1 MDLSLLTFSMLGDVI
16 SRRLNAE
23 KLCRIAKDNNIEEL
37 DMMSYEIRLYG
48 VRPLKKAFAGTGVRC
63 GCIIDTL
70 PFYQGVE
77 DFPEKLEADFKV
89 CESVGASKLM
99 IIPGRNDDRACK
111 MLRRPEAVRRAVE
124 LYTLAVERGL
134 ERGIEILFEDTPQPQ
149 KPLSSAAD
157 CRAVLDA
164 VPGLGFVFDTANFL
178 VSEPECDLLGAYELL
193 KDRIRRVHLKDVVR
207 AGRGSFR
214 HAETCENG
222 DEILCVAAGTGIVPL
237 QPFVERLK
245 ADGCGV
251 VMSVEY
257 AARAGVHGEEHGRYL
272 ESYVR
277 NIRGYWDGGIVRPPY
292 ASIPGIDLPVSR
304 IFFGTAI
311 RPMLTGKDANG
322 LLDAVFAS
330 GINAFDCAR
339 GYGLAEKS
347 LGNWIRE
354 RGIRDR
360 IVLLTKCGNVNL
372 KGEVRVDRKVIETE
386 LAKSL
391 KTLGVSCVD
400 IYLLH
405 RDDPKTPV
413 SEIIDTLNE
422 CKKAGKIRV
431 FGVSNWTH
439 ERIAEANAYAESK
452 GLAGFSVSSP
462 NYGLAHQ
469 FADPWGG
476 GCVTLTGAENA
487 KARQWYTEN
496 QMPVIAYSSLARGF
510 FSGKF
515 RAFDYEGAKKV
526 LDGPAQKGY
535 LCEENMQRLA
545 RAEELAEKYDTS
557 VSDIALRYLFG
568 SSMNVF
574 AVMSTTNPGRLPGN
588 VSAANHPLAKED
600 IAFLEDG
607 E

>member
-1 MDLSLLTFSMLGDVI
+1 MTASVTKSSLAGDKPSCSVT
-16 SRRLNAE
+16 AE
-23 KLCRIAKDNNIEEL
+23 I
-37 DMMSYEIRLYG
+37 
-48 VRPLKKAFAGTGVRC
+48 
-63 GCIIDTL
+63 
-70 PFYQGVE
+70 
-77 DFPEKLEADFKV
+77 
-89 CESVGASKLM
+89 
-99 IIPGRNDDRACK
+99 
-111 MLRRPEAVRRAVE
+111 
-124 LYTLAVERGL
+124 
-134 ERGIEILFEDTPQPQ
+134 
-149 KPLSSAAD
+149 
-157 CRAVLDA
+157 
-164 VPGLGFVFDTANFL
+164 
-178 VSEPECDLLGAYELL
+178 
-193 KDRIRRVHLKDVVR
+193 
-207 AGRGSFR
+207 
-214 HAETCENG
+214 
-222 DEILCVAAGTGIVPL
+222 
-237 QPFVERLK
+237 
-245 ADGCGV
+245 
-251 VMSVEY
+251 
-257 AARAGVHGEEHGRYL
+257 
-272 ESYVR
+272 
-277 NIRGYWDGGIVRPPY
+277 RPPY

-311 RPMLTGKDANG
+311 RPMLMGKDAG
-322 LLDAVFAS
+322 ALLDAVFAS

-347 LGNWIRE
+347 LGKWIRE
-354 RGIRDR
+354 RNIRDR
-360 IVLLTKCGNVNL
+360 VVLLTKCGNVDL
-372 KGEVRVDRKVIETE
+372 IGRVRVNRKVIETE

-413 SEIIDTLNE
+413 SEVIDTLNE
-422 CKKAGKIRV
+422 CKEAGKIRV